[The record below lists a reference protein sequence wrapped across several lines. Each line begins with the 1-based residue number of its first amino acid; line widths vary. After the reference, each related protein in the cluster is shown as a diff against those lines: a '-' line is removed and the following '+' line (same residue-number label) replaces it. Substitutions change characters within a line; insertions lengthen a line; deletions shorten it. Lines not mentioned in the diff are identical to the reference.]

1 MRLSGLL
8 AAAAMLCPVV
18 LQAQA
23 TSTPDSSPYTNQQWS
38 PVMSVTGARHA
49 PAVGMRRQPS
59 SLQANRPVFAL
70 RADDEG
76 HNAVAVGFVVGA
88 VTGGVLSYTRCRQV
102 GCNTYVPVAMFTVA
116 GGVLGAAI
124 GWIAHNLSTPR
135 PPTADPSLPAERVGN
150 FGERGR

>member
-23 TSTPDSSPYTNQQWS
+23 TSTPDPSPYTNQQWS

-49 PAVGMRRQPS
+49 PAVGMRRQRS
-59 SLQANRPVFAL
+59 SLQANPPVLAL
-70 RADDEG
+70 RADDQDQ
-76 HNAVAVGFVVGA
+76 NLAAVGFVIGA
-88 VTGGVLSYTRCRQV
+88 VTGGVVSYKRCRQV
-102 GCNTYVPVAMFTVA
+102 GCDTYVPVAMFTVA
-116 GGVLGAAI
+116 GGALGAAI

-135 PPTADPSLPAERVGN
+135 PPTADPSLPAQGVGN